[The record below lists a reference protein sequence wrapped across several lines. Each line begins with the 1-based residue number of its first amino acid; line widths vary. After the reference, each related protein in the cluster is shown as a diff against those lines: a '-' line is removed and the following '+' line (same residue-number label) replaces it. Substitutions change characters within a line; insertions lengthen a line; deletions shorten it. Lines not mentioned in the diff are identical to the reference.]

1 MLLKVS
7 NVSKQYSNGIKALN
21 DVSFEAEKGQ
31 FISVVG
37 PSGSGK
43 STLLRTI
50 NRLIDVT
57 HGNILF
63 EDVQIEK
70 LKNNEI
76 KKLRRKIGM
85 IFQNYNLVERLSVIE
100 NVLHGRLG
108 YKSLMSGVLG
118 IYTEEEKERAFE
130 LLNKVDMGKYAYQKC
145 SELSGGQKQRVG
157 IARALMQEPLLL
169 LCDEPVASLDP
180 KTSER
185 VMDYLRKITDEM
197 RITCIVNLHQTD
209 IATKYSDRIIGLNQ
223 GKKVFDGE
231 TSKFTEDIMNSIYS
245 DNNEGL

>member
-108 YKSLMSGVLG
+108 YKSLLSGVLG
-118 IYTEEEKERAFE
+118 IYTEEEKEKAFE

-197 RITCIVNLHQTD
+197 SITCIVNLHQTD
-209 IATKYSDRIIGLNQ
+209 IAAKYSDRIIGLNQ
-223 GKKVFDGE
+223 GKKVFDEE
-231 TSKFTEDIMNSIYS
+231 TSKFTENIMNSIYS

>member
-108 YKSLMSGVLG
+108 YKSLLSGVLG
-118 IYTEEEKERAFE
+118 IYTEEEKEKAFE

-185 VMDYLRKITDEM
+185 VMDYLKKITDEM
-197 RITCIVNLHQTD
+197 SITCIVNLHQTD
-209 IATKYSDRIIGLNQ
+209 IAAKYSDRIIGLNQ
-223 GKKVFDGE
+223 GKKVFDEE
-231 TSKFTEDIMNSIYS
+231 TSKFTENIMNSIYS

>member
-85 IFQNYNLVERLSVIE
+85 IFQNYNLVERLSVI
-100 NVLHGRLG
+100 
-108 YKSLMSGVLG
+108 
-118 IYTEEEKERAFE
+118 
-130 LLNKVDMGKYAYQKC
+130 D
-145 SELSGGQKQRVG
+145 
-157 IARALMQEPLLL
+157 
-169 LCDEPVASLDP
+169 LD
-180 KTSER
+180 TSR
-185 VMDYLRKITDEM
+185 
-197 RITCIVNLHQTD
+197 CC
-209 IATKYSDRIIGLNQ
+209 Q
-223 GKKVFDGE
+223 GF
-231 TSKFTEDIMNSIYS
+231 
-245 DNNEGL
+245 

>member
-130 LLNKVDMGKYAYQKC
+130 LLNKVDMGKYAHQKC

>member
-197 RITCIVNLHQTD
+197 RITCIVSLHQTD
-209 IATKYSDRIIGLNQ
+209 IAAKYSDRIIGLNQ

>member
-108 YKSLMSGVLG
+108 YKSLLSGVLG
-118 IYTEEEKERAFE
+118 IYTEEEKEKAFE

-157 IARALMQEPLLL
+157 TARALMQEPLLL

-197 RITCIVNLHQTD
+197 SITCIVNLHQTD
-209 IATKYSDRIIGLNQ
+209 IAAKYSDRIIGLNQ
-223 GKKVFDGE
+223 GKKVFDEE
-231 TSKFTEDIMNSIYS
+231 TSKFTENIMNSIYS

>member
-70 LKNNEI
+70 LKNN
-76 KKLRRKIGM
+76 KK
-85 IFQNYNLVERLSVIE
+85 
-100 NVLHGRLG
+100 
-108 YKSLMSGVLG
+108 
-118 IYTEEEKERAFE
+118 TEKKNR
-130 LLNKVDMGKYAYQKC
+130 ND
-145 SELSGGQKQRVG
+145 
-157 IARALMQEPLLL
+157 I
-169 LCDEPVASLDP
+169 P
-180 KTSER
+180 K
-185 VMDYLRKITDEM
+185 L
-197 RITCIVNLHQTD
+197 
-209 IATKYSDRIIGLNQ
+209 
-223 GKKVFDGE
+223 
-231 TSKFTEDIMNSIYS
+231 
-245 DNNEGL
+245 

>member
-130 LLNKVDMGKYAYQKC
+130 LLKVDMGKYAHQKC

-231 TSKFTEDIMNSIYS
+231 MSKFTEDIMNSIYS

>member
-209 IATKYSDRIIGLNQ
+209 IAAKYSDRIIGLNQ

-231 TSKFTEDIMNSIYS
+231 TSKFTEDIMKSIYS

>member
-31 FISVVG
+31 CISVVG

-130 LLNKVDMGKYAYQKC
+130 LLNKVDMGKYAHQKC

-231 TSKFTEDIMNSIYS
+231 MSKFTEDIMNSIYS

>member
-130 LLNKVDMGKYAYQKC
+130 LLNKVDMGKYAHQKC

-231 TSKFTEDIMNSIYS
+231 MSKFTEDIMNSIYS

>member
-108 YKSLMSGVLG
+108 YKSLLSGVLG
-118 IYTEEEKERAFE
+118 IYTEEEKEKAFE

-169 LCDEPVASLDP
+169 LCDEPVASLDL

-185 VMDYLRKITDEM
+185 VMDYLKKITDEM
-197 RITCIVNLHQTD
+197 SITCIVNLHQTD
-209 IATKYSDRIIGLNQ
+209 IAAKYSDRIIGLNQ
-223 GKKVFDGE
+223 GKKVFDEE
-231 TSKFTEDIMNSIYS
+231 TSKFTENIMNSIYS

>member
-63 EDVQIEK
+63 EDVQIKK

-108 YKSLMSGVLG
+108 YKSLLSGVLG
-118 IYTEEEKERAFE
+118 IYTEEEKEKAFE

-145 SELSGGQKQRVG
+145 SELSGGQKQRGG

-169 LCDEPVASLDP
+169 LCDEPE
-180 KTSER
+180 K
-185 VMDYLRKITDEM
+185 DYR
-197 RITCIVNLHQTD
+197 
-209 IATKYSDRIIGLNQ
+209 
-223 GKKVFDGE
+223 
-231 TSKFTEDIMNSIYS
+231 
-245 DNNEGL
+245 

>member
-63 EDVQIEK
+63 EDVQIKK

-108 YKSLMSGVLG
+108 YKSLLSGVLG
-118 IYTEEEKERAFE
+118 IYTEEEKEKAFE

-197 RITCIVNLHQTD
+197 SITCIVNLHQTD
-209 IATKYSDRIIGLNQ
+209 IAAKYSDRIIGLNQ
-223 GKKVFDGE
+223 GKKVFDEE
-231 TSKFTEDIMNSIYS
+231 TSKFTENIMNSIYS

>member
-108 YKSLMSGVLG
+108 YKSLLSGVLG
-118 IYTEEEKERAFE
+118 IYTEEEKEKAFE
-130 LLNKVDMGKYAYQKC
+130 LLDKVDMGKYAYQKC

-157 IARALMQEPLLL
+157 IARALMQKPLLL

-197 RITCIVNLHQTD
+197 SITCIVNLHQTD
-209 IATKYSDRIIGLNQ
+209 IAAKYSDRIIGLNQ

>member
-197 RITCIVNLHQTD
+197 SITCIVNLHQTD
-209 IATKYSDRIIGLNQ
+209 IAAKYSDRIIGLNQ
-223 GKKVFDGE
+223 GKKVFDEE
-231 TSKFTEDIMNSIYS
+231 TSKFTENIMNSIYS